1 MSFYLTKNAD
11 SFVKE
16 MMFTMFFFFDQVEA
30 GVRGEERRAEQGQD
44 HRPVEEH
51 PTQGQNCRP

>member
-16 MMFTMFFFFDQVEA
+16 MLFYNVYFFLDQAEV

-51 PTQGQNCRP
+51 PT